1 MKNIMCVDHPI
12 SAATGE
18 RKRSLS
24 SRFGLAQAALIRF
37 SVKVYHWHRVSKQR
51 YELMALSDHML
62 KDIGISRADAEGEAS
77 RPFWD
82 DKGIRR

>member
-1 MKNIMCVDHPI
+1 MKNIMCVDRPI
-12 SAATGE
+12 LVATGE
-18 RKRSLS
+18 RKRSLF
-24 SRFGLAQAALIRF
+24 SRLATAQAALIRF
-37 SVKVYHWHRVSKQR
+37 SVIVHHWHRVSKQR
-51 YELMALSDHML
+51 YELMALSEHML